1 MLLAGS
7 IWKTPGLGS
16 GLLSS
21 LIATFV
27 VVSPGIAALLY
38 FTPTVVAQHR
48 DHPQKRAIV
57 AVNLFFGWTFA
68 GWALALGW
76 SIAPRRNQTLG
87 P

>member
-1 MLLAGS
+1 
-7 IWKTPGLGS
+7 
-16 GLLSS
+16 LSS